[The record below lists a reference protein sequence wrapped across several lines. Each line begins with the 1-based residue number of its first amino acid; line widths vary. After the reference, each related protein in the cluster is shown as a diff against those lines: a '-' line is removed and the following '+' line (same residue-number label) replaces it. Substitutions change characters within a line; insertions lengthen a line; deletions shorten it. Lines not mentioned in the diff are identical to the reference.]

1 MRGELELELRQA
13 HRRLV
18 LGGRQRTL
26 FGGATADVVWAM
38 IPPPL

>member
-18 LGGRQRTL
+18 LGNERCLVALRLT
-26 FGGATADVVWAM
+26 
-38 IPPPL
+38 